1 MGAFSR
7 NRFGS
12 SWSST
17 VWASSQCL
25 NGWQWSRASLAISL
39 RNISPPLTLSLS
51 LSLTHTH
58 THKHTHTHAGQCSWW
73 KTHPG
78 MDVNIGGA
86 KGAPFFK
93 PPVGMTNAAVMVL
106 WPGPLLIHGK
116 VSVCVV

>member
-58 THKHTHTHAGQCSWW
+58 TLNHTYTHTHTNKHTHTYKQ
-73 KTHPG
+73 THTH
-78 MDVNIGGA
+78 
-86 KGAPFFK
+86 KQTHK
-93 PPVGMTNAAVMVL
+93 HSSPPELISLLTLHTHTHSSAAL
-106 WPGPLLIHGK
+106 CWRQE
-116 VSVCVV
+116 